1 LLHTIQTIFSC
12 KRSQFLSK
20 RQFTIQT
27 SKETIPVEG
36 QAHRNVA
43 IKYLM
48 KRRRSLLMT
57 KDLQKV
63 EHLYC
68 DLPQTV
74 KIIGKQ
80 ITRSYSVKWEKEGIE
95 DYQGSRFV
103 FTIYEK
109 DEEGD

>member
-1 LLHTIQTIFSC
+1 MG
-12 KRSQFLSK
+12 K

-27 SKETIPVEG
+27 SKDMIPVEG

-57 KDLQKV
+57 KDTQKV
-63 EHLYC
+63 ERLYC
-68 DLPQTV
+68 DLPHTV
-74 KIIGKQ
+74 RIIGKH
-80 ITRSYSVKWEKEGIE
+80 ITRSYSVKWQREGIE

-103 FTIYEK
+103 FTIQ
-109 DEEGD
+109 EENEERH